1 MSTDQELL
9 LAKAIKSRD
18 AAQSLLGNGY
28 VDASISRA
36 YYAMFNGARAVLLEQ
51 GLRFKPH
58 SATHSAFGTEVI
70 LKNILPKHL
79 HTWLIDAWN
88 DRVVVDYDVRRELTL
103 EDARAHVE
111 NAAGF
116 LDAVQAF
123 LLRAR
128 S

>member
-9 LAKAIKSRD
+9 LAKAIKSLD
-18 AAQSLLGNGY
+18 AAQSLLGNGH

-36 YYAMFNGARAVLLEQ
+36 YYAMFNGARAVLLKH
-51 GLRFKPH
+51 GLRFKTH
-58 SATHSAFGTEVI
+58 SATHSAFGTEVV
-70 LKNILPKHL
+70 LKGLLPKHL

-88 DRVVVDYDVRRELTL
+88 DRVAVDYDVRRELTL

-116 LDAVQAF
+116 LEAAQALLLDARF
-123 LLRAR
+123 
-128 S
+128 